1 MMMMTMMIM
10 IPMMRGNV
18 MGCDEACKDEIHFL
32 FELKLSMNRSN
43 QCNGASPLDTVV
55 MIMMMLMMIMNDDD
69 DDDDDSI
76 MMKFY
81 DDCKKSGILA
91 MRRLAFKEMF
101 LLQERLFT
109 VNLHQGLTT
118 KTLIY

>member
-55 MIMMMLMMIMNDDD
+55 MIMMIMMMVTNDDVD
-69 DDDDDSI
+69 DYDSN
-76 MMKFY
+76 
-81 DDCKKSGILA
+81 D
-91 MRRLAFKEMF
+91 
-101 LLQERLFT
+101 ERKC
-109 VNLHQGLTT
+109 NGM
-118 KTLIY
+118 

>member
-1 MMMMTMMIM
+1 
-10 IPMMRGNV
+10 
-18 MGCDEACKDEIHFL
+18 MGCDEACKDQIHFL

-55 MIMMMLMMIMNDDD
+55 MIMMMLMMIMMMMMMMTTM
-69 DDDDDSI
+69 SI

-118 KTLIY
+118 KTLRY

>member
-69 DDDDDSI
+69 DDDDDEHH
-76 MMKFY
+76 
-81 DDCKKSGILA
+81 DEIL
-91 MRRLAFKEMF
+91 
-101 LLQERLFT
+101 
-109 VNLHQGLTT
+109 
-118 KTLIY
+118 